1 MKTTV
6 VDGEIVMVEGPHE
19 STTRQG
25 TQEAQGITKRPRFLP
40 KKKKRKKTTTPKVK
54 LSMNKRSKASVEE
67 EGFEELAFEKDAAKK
82 KASIEEEASEEEAM
96 ENDTPSKLQQLDM
109 AFFGNVAPNEYSIE
123 EEAGDVDVV
132 VDSAKST
139 TNQMDCGEQV
149 EEEKRKKCCNENCNE
164 EAVVWPFKNAKRA
177 SRRIFG
183 YCKSCNEVRLETMR
197 VKRKESRGFIS
208 EEGARK
214 KLYGW
219 AQEAPVAFQECT
231 EMPGYTAD
239 QVKLGFFN
247 RDFLHSFVSAG
258 RMMVG
263 KEGTVSAAKHAW
275 NAISHTSQPGSKTKP
290 SGLYSLVGDELETPW
305 EAKVGTM
312 MGLRCDRHTNPH
324 LFTLSYFVQ
333 MLKDELGITGE
344 KSLQYKVKFGL
355 VATVA
360 DYVQIPHQDCE
371 CNENNI
377 HSWIFHVPICARG
390 SYIYIW
396 DVENMSKTLVHI
408 PLGSFLVLRE
418 DVWHGGIVGGEGN
431 VRVHGGIFEAWAFQS
446 ATKLTYPPAN
456 QGESLRNYK
465 RAFDSVHNDQPI
477 EYEKAISMVSDNQLE
492 ELEQMHQN
500 ICKSFPATTLFY
512 APLPLGEEN

>member
-1 MKTTV
+1 MPRTIQTTFIDGKLV
-6 VDGEIVMVEGPHE
+6 VLGDNQT
-19 STTRQG
+19 SASQG

-54 LSMNKRSKASVEE
+54 LSM
-67 EGFEELAFEKDAAKK
+67 KK

-275 NAISHTSQPGSKTKP
+275 NAISQTLQPGGKAKDS
-290 SGLYSLVGDELETPW
+290 SGLYSLVGDELEAPW
-305 EAKVGTM
+305 EAKVGKM

-360 DYVQIPHQDCE
+360 DYVQMPHQDCE

-396 DVENMSKTLVHI
+396 DVENMHKTLVHI
-408 PLGSFLVLRE
+408 PLGSFLVLCE

-446 ATKLTYPPAN
+446 ASKLTYPPAN

-465 RAFDSVHNDQPI
+465 RSFDLVHNDQPI
-477 EYEKAISMVSDNQLE
+477 DYEEAISMVSENQLE
-492 ELEQMHQN
+492 QLEQMHQN
-500 ICKSFPATTLFY
+500 ICKLFPATTLFY

>member
-1 MKTTV
+1 MPRIMKTTV
-6 VDGEIVMVEGPHE
+6 VDDKVVIVEGPHD
-19 STTRQG
+19 STTSQG
-25 TQEAQGITKRPRFLP
+25 TQEAQGIKKRPRFCP
-40 KKKKRKKTTTPKVK
+40 RKKKKSTTPK
-54 LSMNKRSKASVEE
+54 LHLTMNKRKNASVEE
-67 EGFEELAFEKDAAKK
+67 EGFEE
-82 KASIEEEASEEEAM
+82 EAM
-96 ENDTPSKLQQLDM
+96 EKDTASDAKLTHLDTV
-109 AFFGNVAPNEYSIE
+109 FFGSVAANEYSIE
-123 EEAGDVDVV
+123 EEADDVDVV
-132 VDSAKST
+132 VDSNAT
-139 TNQMDCGEQV
+139 TNQMDCAEQV
-149 EEEKRKKCCNENCNE
+149 EEEKAKKFCFQNCNK
-164 EAVVWPFKNAKRA
+164 EAVVWPFQKAKRA
-177 SRRIFG
+177 SRKFYG
-183 YCKSCNEVRLETMR
+183 YCKGCNDLRLQTMR
-197 VKRKESRGFIS
+197 VKRKESRGHIS

-219 AQEAPVAFQECT
+219 GQEAPVCFQECK
-231 EMPGYTAD
+231 EISGYTSD

-263 KEGTVSAAKHAW
+263 KEGTVAAAKQAW
-275 NAISHTSQPGSKTKP
+275 NAISHTSQPGGRPKDS
-290 SGLYSLVGDELETPW
+290 SGLYNLVGDELEAPW
-305 EAKVGTM
+305 EAKVGKM

-324 LFTLSYFVQ
+324 VYTLSYFVQ
-333 MLKDELGITGE
+333 KLKDELGITGE
-344 KSLQYKVKFGL
+344 KCLGYKVKFGL

-360 DYVQIPHQDCE
+360 DYVQMPHQDCE

-396 DVENMSKTLVHI
+396 DVENMHKTLVHI

-446 ATKLTYPPAN
+446 ASKLTYPPAN

-465 RAFDSVHNDQPI
+465 RSFDLVHNDQPI
-477 EYEKAISMVSDNQLE
+477 DYEEAISMVSENQLE
-492 ELEQMHQN
+492 QLEQMHQN

-512 APLPLGEEN
+512 SPLPLGEEN